1 VLKKITV
8 LLILAAVF
16 FGQNGAFAGT
26 VLEQEKYGTVY
37 KIDVTLDS
45 ESRMM
50 CAKIYKNERI
60 EEIYNVVIEDVNDQ
74 YPIFADTF
82 TVDAEKNRTGCFNLP
97 NIPEEF
103 DLYIIKFDPEQFSG
117 GIAHDIPFN
126 HIKLSS
132 LPVY

>member
-1 VLKKITV
+1 MKKILA

-16 FGQNGAFAGT
+16 FGQNGVFAGT

-37 KIDVTLDS
+37 RVDVMLNS
-45 ESRMM
+45 ESQMM

-74 YPIFADTF
+74 FPIFADTF
-82 TVDAEKNRTGCFNLP
+82 TVDAKKNRVGCFKLS

-117 GIAHDIPFN
+117 AIVHDIPFY
-126 HIKLSS
+126 HLKLSS